1 MKIEAT
7 AIHHGSAV
15 DLLAAGAA
23 AIAQGDCEFDLSAV
37 TAVDS
42 TAVALL
48 LDWQRQAQARGAAL
62 VLRGVPAALTSLAK
76 LYGVDGLLG
85 LDGRGA

>member
-15 DLLAAGAA
+15 DLLAAGRA
-23 AIAQGDCEFDLSAV
+23 AIASGDCEFDLSAV
-37 TAVDS
+37 TSVDS
-42 TAVALL
+42 AAVALL
-48 LDWQRQAQARGAAL
+48 LDWQRQAQARGATL
-62 VLRGVPAALTSLAK
+62 VLRGVPAAITSLAK

-85 LDGRGA
+85 LDGHGA